1 MEQVLEHFKK
11 EVIFNKMRVNFKELR
26 EERLKQIEID
36 LKKAFK
42 HKNYKFVKM
51 LLEEKKN
58 ILKQLKGY
66 SENGK

>member
-1 MEQVLEHFKK
+1 MNNE
-11 EVIFNKMRVNFKELR
+11 EVFNKMRVNFKELR

>member
-11 EVIFNKMRVNFKELR
+11 EVIFNKMRVNFKEIR
-26 EERLKQIEID
+26 EERLKQIDID
-36 LKKAFK
+36 IRKAWK
-42 HKNYKFVKM
+42 RKNYKFIKM
-51 LLEEKKN
+51 LQEEKKN